1 MATFELYASDLTK
14 EAQEEL
20 CKKAGI
26 KNISEANWD
35 VFPITTICFDDL
47 ENEGEE

>member
-1 MATFELYASDLTK
+1 MATFEIYASDLTK
-14 EAQEEL
+14 EAQENL
-20 CKKAGI
+20 CKVLGI
-26 KNISEANWD
+26 ESLSEMNWD